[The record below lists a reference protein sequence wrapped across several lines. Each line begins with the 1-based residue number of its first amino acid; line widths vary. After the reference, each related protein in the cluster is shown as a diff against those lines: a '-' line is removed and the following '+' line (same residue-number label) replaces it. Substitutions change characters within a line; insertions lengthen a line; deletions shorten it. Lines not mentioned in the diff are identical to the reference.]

1 MQKSAMRIACV
12 QCGVVYGD
20 PDANAHQVESKHREL
35 ARRGAEIVV
44 YPEAFLTGY
53 CVDSA
58 EEARRIA
65 IVGPP
70 FGVFERLQKA
80 VDETRALM
88 VVGFAESAEGRV
100 SNSAALL
107 EPDTPPRVY
116 RKTHLPE
123 LGLDKHVVPGDAL
136 PVFETRLGRIGIL
149 VCFDLRHPE
158 PTRVLALKG
167 AEIVLLPTNW
177 PEGAN
182 VAAEHMAI
190 ARAAENR
197 VFVATCNRVG
207 TENGFT
213 FIGLSKIVG
222 PTGAVLAAAGSD
234 EETIVADVELAE
246 ARNKRNVVVPGL
258 YETDVVGSRRPE
270 LYGRLIE
277 A

>member
-1 MQKSAMRIACV
+1 MRIACV

-20 PDANAHQVESKHREL
+20 PDANALYVESKHREM
-35 ARRGAEIVV
+35 ARNGAEMVV
-44 YPEAFLTGY
+44 FPEACLTGY

-70 FGVFERLQKA
+70 FGVFERLQRA

-116 RKTHLPE
+116 RKTHLPD
-123 LGLDKHVVPGDAL
+123 LGLDKHVEPGDAL
-136 PVFETRLGRIGIL
+136 PVFETRLGRVGIL
-149 VCFDLRHPE
+149 VCFDLRLPE
-158 PTRVLALKG
+158 PTRVLALEG
-167 AEIVLLPTNW
+167 ADLVLLPTNW
-177 PEGAN
+177 PEGAQ
-182 VAAEHMAI
+182 VAAEHIAV

-213 FIGLSKIVG
+213 FIGGSKIVG
-222 PTGAVLAAAGSD
+222 PTGAVLAAAGAD
-234 EETIVADVELAE
+234 EETIVADIDLAE
-246 ARNKRNVVVPGL
+246 ARNKRSVVVPGL
-258 YETDVVGSRRPE
+258 YETDVVASRRPE
-270 LYGRLIE
+270 LYDRLIE